1 MGWSSDATR
10 TEGSSRGKPQT
21 HASETN
27 ALVLKLKVPGSDI
40 TQEMIRERKTARN
53 AESHQ
58 IQLVQINAIK
68 TVLMPPQDGLEQL
81 QLK

>member
-1 MGWSSDATR
+1 MSWSSDATR
-10 TEGSSRGKPQT
+10 TEGSSRGKPHT

-27 ALVLKLKVPGSDI
+27 ALVFKLKVAGSDI
-40 TQEMIRERKTARN
+40 TQEMIRERQTARN

-58 IQLVQINAIK
+58 MKLMQINAIK
-68 TVLMPPQDGLEQL
+68 TMLVPPQDGLEQL